1 MNGIPTHLETPNHVS
16 VNHLLC
22 RSLENGMVI
31 TASTTRYNEKFVTT
45 LYYNYNPK
53 KKDLYVCLHGNV
65 LISSLH
71 KQTHQ
76 KNKRLKPLPLQQSP
90 NS

>member
-53 KKDLYVCLHGNV
+53 KKDSSVCLNYSCLGPSN
-65 LISSLH
+65 SRFA
-71 KQTHQ
+71 T
-76 KNKRLKPLPLQQSP
+76 NKPKE
-90 NS
+90 